1 MLNESMSISLP
12 EPIEK
17 FPEDGQ
23 FLFVTPQ
30 PFGMRAKGCHILRG
44 L

>member
-1 MLNESMSISLP
+1 VSFVVR
-12 EPIEK
+12 IEK

-23 FLFVTPQ
+23 FLFVTRQ
-30 PFGMRAKGCHILRG
+30 PFGMRAKRRHILRG